1 MALAKKK
8 SKPTKKVEERGD
20 SETSSKNV
28 LETIKMIQT
37 KFGEGSIMKM
47 GDTPKVAIDVIPTGS
62 LGLDA
67 ALGIGG
73 VPRGRIIEIF
83 GPESSG
89 KTTLSLHVIAE
100 AQKKGGIC
108 AFIDA
113 EHAMDPDYAA
123 KLGVNIDELLISQP
137 DTGEQALE
145 IAESLVRSGSID
157 VIVIDSVA
165 ALTPKDEIE
174 GDMGAHHVGKQARLM
189 SQALRKL
196 TALMSKTKTVVIFIN
211 QIRMQIGV
219 MFGNPETTTGGK
231 ALKFYSSVRMDI
243 RKIAQIKKGEEVV
256 GSRTRVKVVKNK
268 VAAPF
273 KQTEFDIIYNE
284 GISLEGEILALGESM
299 GIIKKSGASYSYL
312 PGKDEKAEI
321 KLGRGYDAT
330 RQILKDKEFKK
341 TRDEILKEIKAGLK
355 NL

>member
-1 MALAKKK
+1 MAFGKPKKEKEAK
-8 SKPTKKVEERGD
+8 SLGANIEDTL
-20 SETSSKNV
+20 NA
-28 LETIKMIQT
+28 IKT
-37 KFGEGSIMKM
+37 KFGEDSIMKL
-47 GDTPKVAIDVIPTGS
+47 GEKPRVDVNAISTGS
-62 LGLDA
+62 IGLDA
-67 ALGIGG
+67 ALGVGG
-73 VPRGRIIEIF
+73 LPRGRIIEVF

-113 EHAMDPDYAA
+113 EHAMDPEYA
-123 KLGVNIDELLISQP
+123 KRLGVKIDELLISQP

-145 IAESLVRSGSID
+145 IVESLVRSGKLD

-174 GDMGAHHVGKQARLM
+174 GDMGQSHVGKQARLM

-196 TALMSKTKTVVIFIN
+196 TAIVARSKTIIIFIN

-219 MFGNPETTTGGK
+219 MFGNPETTPGGK
-231 ALKFYSSVRMDI
+231 ALKFYTSVRLDI
-243 RKIAQIKKGEEVV
+243 RRIAQIKKGDEVMGGRV
-256 GSRTRVKVVKNK
+256 RVKVVKNK

-273 KQTEFDIIYNE
+273 KQTEFDLMYNE
-284 GISLEGEILALGESM
+284 GISREGELIALGEKM
-299 GIIKKSGASYSYL
+299 GLVKKSGTSYEY
-312 PGKDEKAEI
+312 GEV

-330 RQILKDKEFKK
+330 RQFLRENEKVSNAL
-341 TRDEILKEIKAGLK
+341 LKEIRAKLK
-355 NL
+355 EVVV